1 VRKRTV
7 LARGAR
13 QHRGFHP
20 QEATM
25 TKRIGN
31 KDIAQHR
38 SKEEKK
44 RIHAANVAM
53 EAEKQAAAREKY
65 RNMQKGQPFNVMKE
79 G

>member
-1 VRKRTV
+1 
-7 LARGAR
+7 
-13 QHRGFHP
+13 
-20 QEATM
+20 M

-38 SKEEKK
+38 SKKEKK

-65 RNMQKGQPFNVMKE
+65 CNMQKGQPFAIMKE